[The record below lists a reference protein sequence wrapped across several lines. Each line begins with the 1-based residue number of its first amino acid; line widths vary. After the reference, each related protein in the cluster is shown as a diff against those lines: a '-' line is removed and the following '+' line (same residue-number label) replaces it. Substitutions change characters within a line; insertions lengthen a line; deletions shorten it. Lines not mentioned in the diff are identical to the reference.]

1 MARVNDNFLYEKD
14 IQKFISEDTT
24 PEDSILIVNNY
35 INRWATQQL
44 LIDQA
49 RINLSADQ
57 LEQYEKLVQEY
68 QNDLL
73 TEAYKNVIV
82 SKQLDSTITEQEY
95 RDYYETNKENF
106 RLKDLLVK
114 LRYVQLP
121 VNYEGLASVREKLG
135 RYNEKDRKSLNS
147 QDYQFISS
155 NFNDSVWVRKEIL
168 LNTLPAIRDNSEQVL
183 KKSNFTQLQ
192 DSLGVYLVKIE
203 DVLNPNDTAPLSYV
217 KPTLKQIILNKRK
230 LELIKKLDKDIE
242 NKKQKFS
249 DEIEKELVSTEK
261 EIKDLKKSSI
271 SNINTIATEA
281 AAEVIKQIINIEFNK
296 SSASA
301 IVNDLVKRK
310 LEKHI

>member
-1 MARVNDNFLYEKD
+1 MRHIFHIILFCTLLVSCEYFKPKMEENVVARVNDNFLYEKD
-14 IQKFISEDTT
+14 IQKLISEDTT

-230 LELIKKLDKDIE
+230 LELIKKLETDITRDAIE
-242 NKKQKFS
+242 TNNF
-249 DEIEKELVSTEK
+249 EIYKNE
-261 EIKDLKKSSI
+261 
-271 SNINTIATEA
+271 
-281 AAEVIKQIINIEFNK
+281 
-296 SSASA
+296 
-301 IVNDLVKRK
+301 
-310 LEKHI
+310 

>member
-1 MARVNDNFLYEKD
+1 MEENVVARVNDNFLYEKD
-14 IQKFISEDTT
+14 IQKLISEDTT

-203 DVLNPNDTAPLSYV
+203 DVLNPNDTAPLSYI

-230 LELIKKLDKDIE
+230 LELIKKLESDITKDAIE
-242 NKKQKFS
+242 TNNF
-249 DEIEKELVSTEK
+249 EIYKNE
-261 EIKDLKKSSI
+261 
-271 SNINTIATEA
+271 
-281 AAEVIKQIINIEFNK
+281 
-296 SSASA
+296 
-301 IVNDLVKRK
+301 
-310 LEKHI
+310 

>member
-1 MARVNDNFLYEKD
+1 VIRHIFHIILFCTLLVSCEYFKPKMEENVVARVNDNFLYEKD

-168 LNTLPAIRDNSEQVL
+168 LNTLPAIRGNSEQVL

-230 LELIKKLDKDIE
+230 LELIKKLETDITRDAIE
-242 NKKQKFS
+242 TNNF
-249 DEIEKELVSTEK
+249 EIYKNE
-261 EIKDLKKSSI
+261 
-271 SNINTIATEA
+271 
-281 AAEVIKQIINIEFNK
+281 
-296 SSASA
+296 
-301 IVNDLVKRK
+301 
-310 LEKHI
+310 

>member
-1 MARVNDNFLYEKD
+1 MEENVVARVNDNFLYEKD

-230 LELIKKLDKDIE
+230 LELIKKLETDITRDAIE
-242 NKKQKFS
+242 TNNF
-249 DEIEKELVSTEK
+249 EIYKNE
-261 EIKDLKKSSI
+261 
-271 SNINTIATEA
+271 
-281 AAEVIKQIINIEFNK
+281 
-296 SSASA
+296 
-301 IVNDLVKRK
+301 
-310 LEKHI
+310 

>member
-14 IQKFISEDTT
+14 IQKLISEDTT

-82 SKQLDSTITEQEY
+82 SKQLDSTITELEY

-230 LELIKKLDKDIE
+230 LELIKKLETDITRDAIE
-242 NKKQKFS
+242 TNNF
-249 DEIEKELVSTEK
+249 EIYKNE
-261 EIKDLKKSSI
+261 
-271 SNINTIATEA
+271 
-281 AAEVIKQIINIEFNK
+281 
-296 SSASA
+296 
-301 IVNDLVKRK
+301 
-310 LEKHI
+310 

>member
-230 LELIKKLDKDIE
+230 LELIKKLETDITRDAIE
-242 NKKQKFS
+242 TNNF
-249 DEIEKELVSTEK
+249 EIYKNE
-261 EIKDLKKSSI
+261 
-271 SNINTIATEA
+271 
-281 AAEVIKQIINIEFNK
+281 
-296 SSASA
+296 
-301 IVNDLVKRK
+301 
-310 LEKHI
+310 

>member
-1 MARVNDNFLYEKD
+1 MIRHIFHIILFCTLLVSCEYFKPKMEENVVARVNDNFLYEKD

-230 LELIKKLDKDIE
+230 LELIKKLETDITRDAIE
-242 NKKQKFS
+242 TNNF
-249 DEIEKELVSTEK
+249 EIYKNE
-261 EIKDLKKSSI
+261 
-271 SNINTIATEA
+271 
-281 AAEVIKQIINIEFNK
+281 
-296 SSASA
+296 
-301 IVNDLVKRK
+301 
-310 LEKHI
+310 

>member
-1 MARVNDNFLYEKD
+1 MEENVVARVNDNFLYEKD
-14 IQKFISEDTT
+14 IQKLISEDTT

-230 LELIKKLDKDIE
+230 LELIKKLETDITRDAIE
-242 NKKQKFS
+242 TNNF
-249 DEIEKELVSTEK
+249 EIYKNE
-261 EIKDLKKSSI
+261 
-271 SNINTIATEA
+271 
-281 AAEVIKQIINIEFNK
+281 
-296 SSASA
+296 
-301 IVNDLVKRK
+301 
-310 LEKHI
+310 

>member
-1 MARVNDNFLYEKD
+1 MKVQ
-14 IQKFISEDTT
+14 I
-24 PEDSILIVNNY
+24 
-35 INRWATQQL
+35 
-44 LIDQA
+44 
-49 RINLSADQ
+49 
-57 LEQYEKLVQEY
+57 LVQEY

-230 LELIKKLDKDIE
+230 LELIKKLETDITRDAIE
-242 NKKQKFS
+242 TNNF
-249 DEIEKELVSTEK
+249 EIYKNE
-261 EIKDLKKSSI
+261 
-271 SNINTIATEA
+271 
-281 AAEVIKQIINIEFNK
+281 
-296 SSASA
+296 
-301 IVNDLVKRK
+301 
-310 LEKHI
+310 

>member
-1 MARVNDNFLYEKD
+1 MVIFL
-14 IQKFISEDTT
+14 
-24 PEDSILIVNNY
+24 
-35 INRWATQQL
+35 
-44 LIDQA
+44 
-49 RINLSADQ
+49 
-57 LEQYEKLVQEY
+57 KLVQEY

-230 LELIKKLDKDIE
+230 LELIKKLETDITRDAIE
-242 NKKQKFS
+242 TNNF
-249 DEIEKELVSTEK
+249 EIYKNEKNFIGIVTYFCNATSTNSGRAGQYRGCE
-261 EIKDLKKSSI
+261 S
-271 SNINTIATEA
+271 
-281 AAEVIKQIINIEFNK
+281 
-296 SSASA
+296 
-301 IVNDLVKRK
+301 
-310 LEKHI
+310 

>member
-1 MARVNDNFLYEKD
+1 MEENVVARVNDNFLYEKD
-14 IQKFISEDTT
+14 IQKLISEDTT
-24 PEDSILIVNNY
+24 PEDSILIVNNF

-147 QDYQFISS
+147 QDYLFISS

-230 LELIKKLDKDIE
+230 LELIKKLETDITRDAIE
-242 NKKQKFS
+242 TNNF
-249 DEIEKELVSTEK
+249 EIYKNE
-261 EIKDLKKSSI
+261 
-271 SNINTIATEA
+271 
-281 AAEVIKQIINIEFNK
+281 
-296 SSASA
+296 
-301 IVNDLVKRK
+301 
-310 LEKHI
+310 